1 MRDKEAEKAILA
13 EGSYVR
19 PTAVDAAATLSVI
32 RVPKEWARWR
42 LDRVVVQTF
51 QRMSRTRAQVVVTT
65 GAYTAQGRKLR
76 SNDRVREGD
85 VILLWRPPFEEPDVP
100 LECPV
105 VHEDERL
112 VAINKPAGLPVHPT
126 ARYHHKT
133 VTAVMAR
140 ARPGELLAL
149 CHRIDRETS
158 GVLLL
163 AKDRDAERFIKRILE
178 ERDEGKYK
186 VDKTY
191 LAITWGVP
199 AEREFR
205 VDHALKLD
213 ERHRF
218 RVKMRV
224 GDGEDDALSAATRF
238 AVLAVRA
245 HPADPSRRYAL
256 VRCELETG
264 RQHQIR
270 AHLAAIGTPIVGD
283 KLYGPDEELFA
294 RGADGTLTAEDL
306 DVLELARHALHAHE
320 LVLPHPSDHDR
331 RVTVTAALPSDLQGF
346 WDRLV

>member
-1 MRDKEAEKAILA
+1 VRDKEAEKD
-13 EGSYVR
+13 GSFAR
-19 PTAVDAAATLSVI
+19 PSGVDSAATLTVVRI
-32 RVPKEWARWR
+32 PREWAKWR

-51 QRMSRTRAQVVVTT
+51 QRMSRTRAQVVIDT
-65 GAYTAQGRKLR
+65 GAYAPNGRKLR

-100 LECPV
+100 MEVPIIY
-105 VHEDERL
+105 EDERL
-112 VAINKPAGLPVHPT
+112 LAINKPAGLPVHPT

-133 VTAVMAR
+133 VTAIMAQQ
-140 ARPGELLAL
+140 RPGLAL

-163 AKDRDAERFIKRILE
+163 AKDRDAERFIKRVLE
-178 ERDEGKYK
+178 ERDDRVK
-186 VDKTY
+186 VDKAY

-199 AEREFR
+199 EPAEGRIT
-205 VDHALKLD
+205 HALKLD

-224 GDGEDDALSAATRF
+224 GDGEADALTAATRYR
-238 AVLAVRA
+238 VLETKG
-245 HPADPSRRYAL
+245 SYGL

-294 RGADGTLTAEDL
+294 RGADNTLTEEDL
-306 DVLELARHALHAHE
+306 AVLELPRHALHAYE
-320 LVLPHPSDHDR
+320 LGIPHPDGQ
-331 RVTVTAALPSDLQGF
+331 RVTITAPLPEDLQTFWGSVTA
-346 WDRLV
+346 R

>member
-1 MRDKEAEKAILA
+1 MRDKEAEKD
-13 EGSYVR
+13 GSFAR
-19 PTAVDAAATLSVI
+19 PADVDPAATLTVVRI
-32 RVPKEWARWR
+32 PREWVKWR

-51 QRMSRTRAQVVVTT
+51 QRMSRTRAQVVVDT
-65 GAYTAQGRKLR
+65 GAYEPGGRKLR
-76 SNDRVREGD
+76 SNSRVREGD

-105 VHEDERL
+105 IHEDERL
-112 VAINKPAGLPVHPT
+112 LAINKPAGLPVHPT

-133 VTAVMAR
+133 VTAIMAKE
-140 ARPGELLAL
+140 RPGLAL

-178 ERDEGKYK
+178 DREGLV

-199 AEREFR
+199 SPREGR
-205 VDHALKLD
+205 IAHALKLD

-224 GDGEDDALSAATRF
+224 GDGEADALTAATRYR
-238 AVLAVRA
+238 VLETKG
-245 HPADPSRRYAL
+245 SYAL

-294 RGADGTLTAEDL
+294 RGADFTLTAEDL
-306 DVLELARHALHAHE
+306 DVLELPRHALHAHE
-320 LVLPHPSDHDR
+320 LVMPHPDGGS
-331 RVTVTAALPSDLQGF
+331 VTITAPLPGDLRAF
-346 WDRLV
+346 WDAR

>member
-1 MRDKEAEKAILA
+1 MRDKEAEKD
-13 EGSYVR
+13 GSFVR
-19 PTAVDAAATLSVI
+19 PEGVDPAATLTVVRI
-32 RVPKEWARWR
+32 PREWVKWR

-51 QRMSRTRAQVVVTT
+51 QRMSRTRAQVVIET
-65 GAYTAQGRKLR
+65 GAYAPSGRKLR

-85 VILLWRPPFEEPDVP
+85 VICLWRPPFDEPDVP
-100 LECPV
+100 MECPIV
-105 VHEDERL
+105 FEDDRL
-112 VAINKPAGLPVHPT
+112 LAINKPAGLPVHPT

-133 VTAVMAR
+133 VTAIMAGV
-140 ARPGELLAL
+140 RPGLAL

-163 AKDRDAERFIKRILE
+163 AKDREAERYIKRILE
-178 ERDEGKYK
+178 ERDDRAR

-199 AEREFR
+199 SPAEGRIT
-205 VDHALKLD
+205 HALKLD

-224 GDGEDDALSAATRF
+224 GDGEADALVAATRF
-238 AVLAVRA
+238 RVLETRA
-245 HPADPSRRYAL
+245 KYAL

-270 AHLAAIGTPIVGD
+270 AHLAAIGAPIVGD

-294 RGADGTLTAEDL
+294 RGADHVLTAEDL
-306 DVLELARHALHAHE
+306 DLLELPRHALHAHE
-320 LVLPHPSDHDR
+320 LVLPHPSGGE
-331 RVTVTAALPSDLQGF
+331 RVTITAPLPNDLRVF
-346 WDRLV
+346 WDSR